1 LAILSSIDPSIQLP
15 QALIIA
21 PTFGL
26 IIQIAFVIERT
37 AQSLPYIK
45 IAYALNESFGLRRT
59 NYIPHQ
65 LLSESIVI
73 GTLGTVEN

>member
-1 LAILSSIDPSIQLP
+1 LAILSRIDPSIQLP

-21 PTFGL
+21 PTFEL
-26 IIQIAFVIERT
+26 TIQIAFVIERM

-65 LLSESIVI
+65 LLIDSIVI
-73 GTLGTVEN
+73 GTLGTAEK

>member
-1 LAILSSIDPSIQLP
+1 MAILSRIDPSIQLP
-15 QALIIA
+15 HALIIA
-21 PTFGL
+21 PTFEL
-26 IIQIAFVIERT
+26 TIQIAFVIERM

-45 IAYALNESFGLRRT
+45 IAYALSELFGLRRT

-73 GTLGTVEN
+73 GTLGTVEK